1 MADSAV
7 SRAAAARSPQ
17 AWRLAVLA
25 ALALLCVAGF
35 MMLGANGQWDFVLPF
50 RGGKLA
56 AMLLVAY
63 AVAVSSVL
71 FQTVTH
77 NRILTPAI
85 MGFDALYLLIQ
96 SVVVFG
102 FGQAAGAVS
111 HPVAA
116 FVLEVCAMTAFACLL
131 VPVGCSPT
139 WCGAA
144 FAGI

>member
-1 MADSAV
+1 MAESV
-7 SRAAAARSPQ
+7 SRLLPSPQ
-17 AWRLAVLA
+17 AWRLALLA
-25 ALALLCVAGF
+25 TAALLCVIGF
-35 MMLGANGQWDFVLPF
+35 MTLGANGQWAFVLPF

-96 SVVVFG
+96 SLVVFG
-102 FGQAAGAVS
+102 FGQAAGDGV
-111 HPVAA
+111 HVAWA
-116 FVLEVCAMTAFACLL
+116 L
-131 VPVGCSPT
+131 VTDKKVHGLPGRS
-139 WCGAA
+139 
-144 FAGI
+144 